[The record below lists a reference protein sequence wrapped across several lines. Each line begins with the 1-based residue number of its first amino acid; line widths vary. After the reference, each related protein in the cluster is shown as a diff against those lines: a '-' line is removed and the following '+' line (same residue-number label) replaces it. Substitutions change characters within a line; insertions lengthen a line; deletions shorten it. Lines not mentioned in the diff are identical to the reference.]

1 MKMTDL
7 INKAPLPPT
16 TAAPMTGT
24 NTGGVPSTQQAPANT
39 ATAQAATTPG
49 QTFDPAARNKQIQDQ
64 RKALDVQIKQ
74 MQAQLKSLQQQKAT
88 LR

>member
-1 MKMTDL
+1 MTDL
-7 INKAPLPPT
+7 INEAPLPPT

-49 QTFDPAARNKQIQDQ
+49 QTF
-64 RKALDVQIKQ
+64 L
-74 MQAQLKSLQQQKAT
+74 ST
-88 LR
+88 